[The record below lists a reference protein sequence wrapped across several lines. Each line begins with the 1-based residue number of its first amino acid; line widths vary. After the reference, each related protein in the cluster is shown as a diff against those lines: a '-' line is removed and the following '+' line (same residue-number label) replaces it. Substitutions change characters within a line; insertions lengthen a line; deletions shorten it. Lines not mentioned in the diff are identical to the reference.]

1 MSIRENAFFPFDTND
16 ENLNDTYFEII
27 LTIKIK
33 SAWRDGHGLHAVL
46 TVSLV
51 IKSNKLGAFPSA
63 SPDC

>member
-1 MSIRENAFFPFDTND
+1 MREDDFFPFNTND

-27 LTIKIK
+27 LPIKIK

-51 IKSNKLGAFPSA
+51 MKSSKLGAFQA
-63 SPDC
+63 HH